1 MSLDLAQELSGRTLM
16 SFEVLGGRY
25 AKKPIDSAAGF
36 VTSLPTEVVGVGCH
50 GKFMY
55 LLLRSGWNIWSTLGM
70 TGWWSRGEHKH
81 SRIRFGFADGG
92 WVHFNDQRNFG
103 TMKFSYGPTE
113 LKRKLQSLGPDMMA
127 EEVPRE
133 RFVQIMRKRNNWNVC
148 EALMDQSVVAG
159 VGNYVKAEA
168 LWLAR
173 IDPRAEVGDL
183 SDDALDELRTSIRN
197 VLLSSFEHD
206 GATFMSHKNF
216 DGDPGSY
223 SEQFLCYGRKIDFE
237 GNPVERL
244 QTPDGRTTHWSP
256 ARQLNH

>member
-1 MSLDLAQELSGRTLM
+1 MSLDLAQELANRSLVG
-16 SFEVLGGRY
+16 FEVLGGRY
-25 AKKPIDSAAGF
+25 AKKPIEGAAGF
-36 VTSLPTEVVGVGCH
+36 ATSLPADVVGAGCH

-55 LLLRSGWNIWSTLGM
+55 VLLRSGWNVWSTLGM
-70 TGWWSRGEHKH
+70 TGWWSRNEHKH
-81 SRIRFGFADGG
+81 SRVRFRFADGG
-92 WVHFNDQRNFG
+92 QVHFNDQRNFG
-103 TMKFSYGPTE
+103 TLRFSYGPTE
-113 LKRKLQSLGPDMMA
+113 LKKKLQSLGPDMLA

-173 IDPRAEVGDL
+173 VHPMAEVGDL
-183 SDDALDELRTSIRN
+183 SDDALEELRQSVRS

-223 SEQFLCYGRKIDFE
+223 SEQFLCYGRKTDHE

-244 QTPDGRTTHWSP
+244 PTPDGRTTHWAP
-256 ARQLNH
+256 ARQTM